1 MFGFMA
7 GGGKLVI
14 AAPGG
19 EKDTQYL
26 ARMCKQHDVA
36 SCTFIPSQLD
46 ALLRVSPL
54 LFFFSNVANL
64 FGARL

>member
-1 MFGFMA
+1 MT

-26 ARMCKQHDVA
+26 ARMCKQHDVD
-36 SCTFIPSQLD
+36 SCIFIPSQLD
-46 ALLRVSPL
+46 ALLRVSPAPFTL
-54 LFFFSNVANL
+54 AT
-64 FGARL
+64 

>member
-1 MFGFMA
+1 MFGFMT

-26 ARMCKQHDVA
+26 ARMCRQHDVD
-36 SCTFIPSQLD
+36 SCIFIPSQLD
-46 ALLRVSPL
+46 ALLRVSPA
-54 LFFFSNVANL
+54 LFTRAL
-64 FGARL
+64 